1 MDQRLLAAIVRNDL
15 PSFIRL
21 FQEDEAI
28 LEQTTKSLSTALHIA
43 ARYGHIKLVTEIIRL
58 RPEMTAAENK
68 NLETPLHDACRQGN
82 ADVVRLLMETDPW
95 VSCRCNSE
103 KQSLLFIACSNG
115 HLEVV
120 KFLLCQPWLLE
131 IEENNDDLTS
141 LHVAVS
147 KGHADIVAHLL
158 KICPNFAQKI
168 DKNGYSPLHY
178 ACSKGRVAITKMLLW
193 FDSDLALQFD
203 NHGYTPLH
211 LVAMNGDVAIFKE
224 FMAAARS
231 SFQMLTKNESETV
244 FHLAVRFNH
253 SDALKYLT
261 KVFSSTYLLHR
272 ADRFG
277 NTILHIAIS
286 QGNYNLAEYILPK
299 MKTKINYW
307 NYEGHTALDILSQA
321 GSASGIHHLKDQIM
335 KAGGKMGI
343 ELPQSLI
350 PEIPTDALENEPGRS
365 LAYIYDIQMQEHN
378 KAVQNQDR
386 EKPKVQGS
394 DLSEPESSSKR
405 STQTITPEQK
415 RQSKKHRRELI
426 QMYKRDHHKHHD
438 AYREALQNARNTI
451 TLVSILI
458 ATVTFTAGISPPG
471 GVYQEGPLK
480 GKSTVGRTTAFKVFA
495 ISNNI
500 ALFTSLCIVIVL
512 VSIIPFQ
519 RKSLMKL
526 LVVAH
531 KVMWVAV
538 AFMATAYVAATWVI
552 MPHGQGNKWTL
563 EWRKHEGKEKEK
575 EKEKDEETGITAD
588 INEDENKSLSS
599 NSDVFSS
606 ISSGYGFHPY

>member
-1 MDQRLLAAIVRNDL
+1 MDQRLFAAIARNDL

-28 LEQTTKSLSTALHIA
+28 LEQTTKSLSTALHFA
-43 ARYGHIKLVTEIIRL
+43 AKYGHIKLVKEIIGL

-82 ADVVRLLMETDPW
+82 ADVLSFKFKFCLCTDT
-95 VSCRCNSE
+95 N
-103 KQSLLFIACSNG
+103 QTNG
-115 HLEVV
+115 
-120 KFLLCQPWLLE
+120 
-131 IEENNDDLTS
+131 
-141 LHVAVS
+141 
-147 KGHADIVAHLL
+147 ADIVAQLL
-158 KICPNFAQKI
+158 KMCPNLAQKI

-224 FMAAARS
+224 FMAAARA
-231 SFQMLTKNESETV
+231 SFQRLTKNESETV

-277 NTILHIAIS
+277 NTILHLAIA
-286 QGNYNLAEYILPK
+286 QGNYNLAAYILPK
-299 MKTKINYW
+299 MKMKINSR

-321 GSASGIHHLKDQIM
+321 GSASGIEHLKDQIM

-365 LAYIYDIQMQEHN
+365 LAHIYDIQMQEHN

-386 EKPKVQGS
+386 ETPKVQGS

-415 RQSKKHRRELI
+415 RQSKEHRRELI
-426 QMYKRDHHKHHD
+426 QMYKRHHHKHHD

-512 VSIIPFQ
+512 VSVIPFR

-563 EWRKHEGKEKEK
+563 EVLVSICSGTVGSVFVCLGVMLVRHWLGKLKWRKHKGKEKSKEKGKEQSKEK

-599 NSDVFSS
+599 NSDVFSY